1 MLGFGIAVATIVS
14 FVTNTYYTTKMSIHY
29 NAFKEPFKLE
39 FNKDIDHAKN
49 NDEDTDKK
57 NVKKKNSAPVSV
69 SVSVSAQQKY
79 VFCKGCKYR
88 PDNSTMTCAQQL
100 ALIQSK
106 DVDPQVAMDAVMSG
120 GYRNCS
126 FAKTYLLPLSDNDEY
141 SAAACAEKRGLSGK
155 WTQDVE
161 YARRNVYPNHRPYT
175 STPWHIADSMFKPT
189 PEEPFASYNTYK
201 WVDDQ
206 CPTSEITL
214 DGFCQVMHKLSMPQ
228 VLVIGDSISMQFR
241 KALEAM
247 LGFPFASLKRRRD
260 WLDSDFVVI
269 PCDDVEET
277 PPGFSVT
284 IFMLGLKPY
293 RDSVALHPQ
302 ANQTSVEQ
310 IFRDSAPRLK
320 DPDKLRRTLDSHA
333 RMIDSRKQWVESSP
347 GMNQTAVVMNI
358 GAWMKSTEE
367 YKPSIEGL
375 FAWLDTLSKDKIV
388 PFFRDT
394 IPGHPDCDPM
404 GDRDTFDWS
413 NYPLVKPYTNYQEF
427 MQDNQLKK
435 SRPQARDWPEYWKYQ
450 ANGMFEHFNL
460 WTKDVIAQRPADLVK
475 INWLNVY
482 NSTILRRDG
491 LIGFGDCLH
500 HNLPGPTD
508 VQVHMLYS
516 ALLDMAQVRVVPKF
530 D

>member
-1 MLGFGIAVATIVS
+1 
-14 FVTNTYYTTKMSIHY
+14 
-29 NAFKEPFKLE
+29 
-39 FNKDIDHAKN
+39 
-49 NDEDTDKK
+49 
-57 NVKKKNSAPVSV
+57 
-69 SVSVSAQQKY
+69 
-79 VFCKGCKYR
+79 
-88 PDNSTMTCAQQL
+88 
-100 ALIQSK
+100 
-106 DVDPQVAMDAVMSG
+106 
-120 GYRNCS
+120 
-126 FAKTYLLPLSDNDEY
+126 
-141 SAAACAEKRGLSGK
+141 
-155 WTQDVE
+155 
-161 YARRNVYPNHRPYT
+161 
-175 STPWHIADSMFKPT
+175 
-189 PEEPFASYNTYK
+189 
-201 WVDDQ
+201 
-206 CPTSEITL
+206 
-214 DGFCQVMHKLSMPQ
+214 
-228 VLVIGDSISMQFR
+228 
-241 KALEAM
+241 
-247 LGFPFASLKRRRD
+247 
-260 WLDSDFVVI
+260 
-269 PCDDVEET
+269 
-277 PPGFSVT
+277 
-284 IFMLGLKPY
+284 
-293 RDSVALHPQ
+293 
-302 ANQTSVEQ
+302 
-310 IFRDSAPRLK
+310 
-320 DPDKLRRTLDSHA
+320 
-333 RMIDSRKQWVESSP
+333 
-347 GMNQTAVVMNI
+347 
-358 GAWMKSTEE
+358 MKSTEE

-450 ANGMFEHFNL
+450 ANGMFEHFNQ